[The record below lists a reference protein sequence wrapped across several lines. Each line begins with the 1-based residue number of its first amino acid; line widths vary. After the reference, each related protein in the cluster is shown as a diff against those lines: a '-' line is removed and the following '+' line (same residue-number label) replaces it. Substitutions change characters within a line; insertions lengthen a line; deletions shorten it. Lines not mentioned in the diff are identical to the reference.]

1 MQIKIEIVTESAK
14 EAADV
19 LAKVAGTPQVLRT
32 YSAECEKQKKILHD
46 HPARPGSGNE

>member
-19 LAKVAGTPQVLRT
+19 MAKVAGTPQVLRT
-32 YSAECEKQKKILHD
+32 YSAECENQEEILRD
-46 HPARPGSGNE
+46 NPEYPGDE